1 MIRFFLHF
9 PRLENSGKKQHHDV
23 GRGVLANSFL
33 SCLSDESLL
42 GCGGIGRYA
51 QVSVGCG
58 CSLAQGF
65 HEAE

>member
-51 QVSVGCG
+51 
-58 CSLAQGF
+58 
-65 HEAE
+65 